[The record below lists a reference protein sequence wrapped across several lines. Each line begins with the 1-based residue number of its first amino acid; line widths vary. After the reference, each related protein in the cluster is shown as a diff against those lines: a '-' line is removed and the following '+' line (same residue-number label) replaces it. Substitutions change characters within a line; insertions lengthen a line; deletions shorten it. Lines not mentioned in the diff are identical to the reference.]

1 MSVRVDILDRLLE
14 TQTGEGLVNF
24 NDLAKAVVGSA
35 PSGIP
40 TLLRRGGLED
50 IKTNLVNL
58 SNGDEKKVIRKQ
70 GTTYFVDP
78 RLAIAFVKQHRP
90 QITQDITRWEDVYG
104 RADIPEQL
112 GQDAPALLQHLMSVF
127 AGSKF
132 RCTFQD
138 GKWFFCIH
146 DVVKAA
152 TDDTHQTDFLNKSYQ
167 NDETLRDKVG
177 DRTHRFF
184 G

>member
-1 MSVRVDILDRLLE
+1 MSVRVDVLDNLLE
-14 TQTGEGLVNF
+14 TQTDDGLVNF

-40 TLLRRGGLED
+40 TLLRRGGLDD

-58 SNGDEKKVIRKQ
+58 SNCDEKKVVRKH

-78 RLAIAFVKQHRP
+78 RLAIAFIKQRCP
-90 QITQDITRWEDVYG
+90 ELTQDVTRWELVYG

-112 GQDAPALLQHLMSVF
+112 GQDAPALLQHLMSIF
-127 AGSKF
+127 ANSKF
-132 RCTFQD
+132 RCTFQE
-138 GKWFFCIH
+138 GKWYFSLH

-152 TDDTHQTDFLNKSYQ
+152 TEDPHIGR
-167 NDETLRDKVG
+167 TL
-177 DRTHRFF
+177 DRVVEFDGSIASQISRKYNFY